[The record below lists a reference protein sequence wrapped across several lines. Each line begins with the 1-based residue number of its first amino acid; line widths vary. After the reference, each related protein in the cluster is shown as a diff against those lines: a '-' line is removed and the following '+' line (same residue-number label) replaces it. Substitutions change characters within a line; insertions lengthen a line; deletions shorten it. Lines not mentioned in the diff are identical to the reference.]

1 MKKIFLAGHKGTVGS
16 AILRKLSLSNK
27 NNITTCD
34 KSSLD
39 LLNQKDVETYFR
51 SNKFDEVYLAAAKVG
66 GILANDNYPAD
77 FIYQNLMIQLNVINS
92 AHQNNIPKLL
102 FLGSSCIYPKFAK
115 QPIKEESLLTGKL
128 ESTNQF
134 YALAKIAGIKLCQS
148 FRKQFGRDYRS
159 IMPTNIYGENDNF
172 HLENSHVIPGLI
184 RKIHD
189 AKISKS
195 SEVEIWGTGKPLREF
210 LYVDDLADASIFL
223 MNLSSDKFFNTNNSL
238 VSHINVGSG
247 IEYSISDLAHKIK
260 NIVGFKGNFIFNHL
274 IPDGTPRKLLDIS
287 RLTNLGW
294 KSSTDLN
301 LGLQKTYSWFLENQK
316 NFREK

>member
-39 LLNQKDVETYFR
+39 LLNQKDVEMYFR

-115 QPIKEESLLTGKL
+115 QPIREESLLTGNL
-128 ESTNQF
+128 ESTNEF

-159 IMPTNIYGENDNF
+159 IMPTNIYGKNDNF

-223 MNLSSDKFFNTNNSL
+223 MNLSSDKFYNTNNSP

-247 IEYSISDLAHKIK
+247 VEYSISDLAHKIK
-260 NIVGFKGNFIFNHL
+260 DIVGYKGDFIFNHL

-294 KSSTDLN
+294 KASTDLK
-301 LGLQKTYSWFLENQK
+301 LGLQKTYSWFLENQN